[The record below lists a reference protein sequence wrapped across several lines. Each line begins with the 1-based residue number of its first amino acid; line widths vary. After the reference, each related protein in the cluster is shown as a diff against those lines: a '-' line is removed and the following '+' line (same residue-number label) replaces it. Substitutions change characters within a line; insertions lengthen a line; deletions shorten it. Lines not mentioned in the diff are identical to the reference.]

1 MTRAYW
7 NCFKQHQKKVL
18 FLCFGTRNC
27 ILLWYHDFLIRWVDL
42 HCENWKMDRISK
54 IMIRQSV
61 FEITVSDRRVKEDV
75 RDKVDFLHADKRQK
89 FLQINSFILGAWGQ
103 ACRNYSKTSL
113 LFLCNILRKRWVMKL
128 IFLNA
133 DKHES
138 LKINIKIDTVILMGM
153 VKYSQSFQ
161 NIKFAMSLQY
171 LKADFN
177 TLSIKIS
184 YKVILSLLMGMTTSS
199 QSTQS
204 NKFTISLQ
212 CLEKYVLDG
221 VHFLHA
227 DKHQN
232 FYKLPLLFLM
242 KVAKHVQSTQ
252 NRKLVIFLQCIKK
265 MFGNAFVFYSVAK
278 HSDIL
283 QESSHVCFY
292 LFAKIM
298 SWASFETVMESF
310 IFNSYGIIH
319 SFLAF
324 AYCWNMLLCCDLTVN
339 WVLVLF
345 SSVELFLRSKT
356 KI

>member
-1 MTRAYW
+1 MNDEVHFQHADKHRSLLQVDELSFWDCVTKHTQSTHNKFAYLCNISRKTWEMKLILCLLINVKVFYKMIVSFWVRVTRHA
-7 NCFKQHQKKVL
+7 
-18 FLCFGTRNC
+18 
-27 ILLWYHDFLIRWVDL
+27 
-42 HCENWKMDRISK
+42 
-54 IMIRQSV
+54 QSTQDNK
-61 FEITVSDRRVKEDV
+61 FAIPLQYVKEDV

-89 FLQINSFILGAWGQ
+89 FLQINSFILGACGQ
-103 ACRNYSKTSL
+103 ACPNYSKTSL

-153 VKYSQSFQ
+153 VKYSQSFP
-161 NIKFAMSLQY
+161 NSKFAMSLQY
-171 LKADFN
+171 LKVDFN
-177 TLSIKIS
+177 TLGIKIS

-212 CLEKYVLDG
+212 CLEKHVLDG

-265 MFGNAFVFYSVAK
+265 C
-278 HSDIL
+278 L
-283 QESSHVCFY
+283 E
-292 LFAKIM
+292 
-298 SWASFETVMESF
+298 
-310 IFNSYGIIH
+310 
-319 SFLAF
+319 
-324 AYCWNMLLCCDLTVN
+324 MLLCSILLLNIQTFYRNPVMFVFTCLQ
-339 WVLVLF
+339 
-345 SSVELFLRSKT
+345 K
-356 KI
+356 

>member
-1 MTRAYW
+1 MNDEVHFRHGDKHQSLLQVDELSFWDCVTKHTQSTHNKFAYLCNISRKTREMKLILCLLI
-7 NCFKQHQKKVL
+7 NVKV
-18 FLCFGTRNC
+18 FYKMIVSF
-27 ILLWYHDFLIRWVDL
+27 WVWVNR
-42 HCENWKMDRISK
+42 HV
-54 IMIRQSV
+54 QSTQDNK
-61 FEITVSDRRVKEDV
+61 FAIPLQYVKEDV
-75 RDKVDFLHADKRQK
+75 RDKVDFLHVDKRQK
-89 FLQINSFILGAWGQ
+89 FLQINSFILGACSQ
-103 ACRNYSKTSL
+103 ACPNYSKTSL

-128 IFLNA
+128 NFLNA

-161 NIKFAMSLQY
+161 NSKFAMSLQY
-171 LKADFN
+171 LKVDFN
-177 TLSIKIS
+177 TLGIKIS

-265 MFGNAFVFYSVAK
+265 C
-278 HSDIL
+278 L
-283 QESSHVCFY
+283 E
-292 LFAKIM
+292 
-298 SWASFETVMESF
+298 
-310 IFNSYGIIH
+310 
-319 SFLAF
+319 
-324 AYCWNMLLCCDLTVN
+324 MLLCSIL
-339 WVLVLF
+339 
-345 SSVELFLRSKT
+345 LRNIQTFYRNPVMFVFTCLQK
-356 KI
+356 